1 MTNRIYIAALLS
13 VALISGCQKESVTEG
28 DGTQTGGFD
37 PKAGW
42 EIASELENKVESFKA
57 PEAPF
62 EYTITYEYDKDEFCN
77 PERGPYAPLEYHFKD
92 VATKGFPKPYTLER
106 LVSCKTTN
114 CTLHYLG
121 VYLCDY
127 LESDIPQEA
136 LEILRTHFTLERQAG
151 TKVILRHAYSWDNK
165 WPVQE
170 PELKW
175 IKRHIEQLSP
185 IWNEFKDVIYVFQG
199 GFIGVYGEWH
209 TLTNITKDAQKGE
222 LVKCYLDH
230 TPKDRQIAL
239 RTPGHKRLV
248 MKYINDGQYALAD
261 TITAAT
267 AFDGSYNSRLGNH
280 NDCVLV
286 NGNDAGTFGGTP
298 DKKLLRTES
307 NYVSVG
313 GESCFVGDYTYCDC
327 EYSNKHLRQYHWS
340 YLSNHYAIVDYWKNN
355 GCNKDLSTRIG
366 YRFVFNGS
374 SFFGKFTAGGD
385 FLMKMC
391 LTNYGFASLINE
403 RKIELILTNDADPS
417 EKYVFVSD
425 KDLRDWKGCHHYEWD
440 EKLTLP
446 ETLKPGASYTL
457 WLNLP
462 DIAPNLHDNPA
473 YSVRVASRGV
483 WDETTGYNRIAAF
496 KAE

>member
-1 MTNRIYIAALLS
+1 MLGIAVL
-13 VALISGCQKESVTEG
+13 SGCQKNIVPEDNGGQTGDFDPTKGWPIESV
-28 DGTQTGGFD
+28 
-37 PKAGW
+37 
-42 EIASELENKVESFKA
+42 LENKVESFKA
-57 PEAPF
+57 PKAPF

-92 VATKGFPKPYTLER
+92 VATKGFPQPYTLER
-106 LVSCKTTN
+106 LESCKKTN

-136 LEILRTHFTLERQAG
+136 LDILRTHFELERKAG

-175 IKRHIEQLSP
+175 IKRHMDQLSP

-209 TLTNITKDAQKGE
+209 TLTNIKTNEQKGE
-222 LVKCYLDH
+222 LVKHYLDL

-248 MKYINDGQYALAD
+248 MKYINNGKYSLAD
-261 TITAAT
+261 TITAET
-267 AFDGSYNSRLGNH
+267 AFNDSYNSRLGNH
-280 NDCVLV
+280 NDCVFV
-286 NGNDAGTFGGTP
+286 NGNDAGTFGGTT
-298 DKKLLRTES
+298 DKKLLRRES

-327 EYSNKHLRQYHWS
+327 KYSNNHLRDYHWS

-366 YRFVFNGS
+366 YRFVFNGV
-374 SFFGKFTAGGD
+374 SFFGNFTAGGE

-417 EKYVFVSD
+417 EKYVFTSE
-425 KDLRDWKGCHHYEWD
+425 KDPREC
-440 EKLTLP
+440 
-446 ETLKPGASYTL
+446 A
-457 WLNLP
+457 
-462 DIAPNLHDNPA
+462 I
-473 YSVRVASRGV
+473 
-483 WDETTGYNRIAAF
+483 TTSGTRN
-496 KAE
+496 

>member
-1 MTNRIYIAALLS
+1 MTKRIYIAALLS

-37 PKAGW
+37 PKEGW

-136 LEILRTHFTLERQAG
+136 LDILRTHFTLERQAG

-248 MKYINDGQYALAD
+248 MKYINDGQYSLAD

-403 RKIELILTNDADPS
+403 RKLEFILRNDNDWT
-417 EKYVFVSD
+417 EKYVYVSK
-425 KDLRDWKGCHHYEWD
+425 KDPRDWKGCRHYEYD
-440 EKLTLP
+440 ETLVLP
-446 ETLKPGASYTL
+446 EGLKKGESYTL
-457 WLNLP
+457 FINLP
-462 DIAPNLHDNPA
+462 DIDPKLHDNPDF
-473 YSVRVASRGV
+473 SVRFANKGV
-483 WDETTGYNRIAAF
+483 WDEAFGYNRVASFIA
-496 KAE
+496 E

>member
-1 MTNRIYIAALLS
+1 MTKRIYIAALLS

-230 TPKDRQIAL
+230 TPKGRQIAL

-248 MKYINDGQYALAD
+248 MKYINDGQYSLAD

-327 EYSNKHLRQYHWS
+327 EYSN
-340 YLSNHYAIVDYWKNN
+340 
-355 GCNKDLSTRIG
+355 
-366 YRFVFNGS
+366 
-374 SFFGKFTAGGD
+374 
-385 FLMKMC
+385 
-391 LTNYGFASLINE
+391 
-403 RKIELILTNDADPS
+403 
-417 EKYVFVSD
+417 
-425 KDLRDWKGCHHYEWD
+425 
-440 EKLTLP
+440 
-446 ETLKPGASYTL
+446 
-457 WLNLP
+457 
-462 DIAPNLHDNPA
+462 
-473 YSVRVASRGV
+473 
-483 WDETTGYNRIAAF
+483 
-496 KAE
+496 